1 MFKGI
6 HPLYRREVIPDNHS
20 KMTIYCTQPGCQ
32 RAGKVVNRGVQ
43 GTGNYRS
50 HYRKF
55 HPKIPTTMEEELAS
69 QADQPVRPFF
79 TNPAMEQSHNERYR
93 VLLLEFITMNNLSFK
108 LVDQPETKA
117 LFTFL
122 SPNTKQISRTT
133 LMNDLKAQY
142 QVAEEGTRQTLQEH
156 INTGGR
162 ISLTTDAWS
171 GNNKMD
177 YIAVTGH
184 YITKDFETHSL
195 LLDILEITEPV
206 HSGAY
211 LCKKL
216 VEVTDR
222 LGITCAIMSVTR
234 DNAKPNDSM
243 LDDFEAV
250 VQEQF
255 DLLEDR
261 EQAYFCCKFNRKDGD
276 VRCCAHI
283 YNIAVQAG

>member
-1 MFKGI
+1 
-6 HPLYRREVIPDNHS
+6 
-20 KMTIYCTQPGCQ
+20 
-32 RAGKVVNRGVQ
+32 
-43 GTGNYRS
+43 
-50 HYRKF
+50 
-55 HPKIPTTMEEELAS
+55 
-69 QADQPVRPFF
+69 
-79 TNPAMEQSHNERYR
+79 MEQSYNERYR

-117 LFTFL
+117 LFIFL
-122 SPNTKQISRTT
+122 SPNIKQISRTT

-142 QVAEEGTRQTLQEH
+142 QVVEEGTRQTLQEY

-184 YITKDFETHSL
+184 YIIKDFETHSL
-195 LLDILEITEPV
+195 LLDILEIIEPV
-206 HSGAY
+206 YSGAY

-222 LGITCAIMSVTR
+222 LGITCAIMLVTR
-234 DNAKPNDSM
+234 DNVKPNDSM

-250 VQEQF
+250 VQE
-255 DLLEDR
+255 
-261 EQAYFCCKFNRKDGD
+261 
-276 VRCCAHI
+276 
-283 YNIAVQAG
+283 